1 MPDAEETSISPE
13 ALDMEVLSQLE
24 AEASRLHDDGDFTGA
39 VGLLRKALEI
49 HRKFHGD
56 VHSESLEGRNR
67 LARSLRAA
75 DYFDEAADL
84 YWEVLGAQLA
94 RLGPDDP
101 RTLRTRS
108 RLANTCYAAGRYG
121 EAATQFEDIL
131 RERFRVLGPMHP
143 DTLRSRGSLA
153 NTYACLG
160 RYDDAEALHRQTV
173 QDREEVLGPVHPRTE
188 LSRVRLGAVLK
199 VSQNDVPASDPP
211 PSEKEN
217 PK

>member
-1 MPDAEETSISPE
+1 MRPQTC
-13 ALDMEVLSQLE
+13 
-24 AEASRLHDDGDFTGA
+24 TGKFWGPNGRGWGLTIHARCAPA
-39 VGLLRKALEI
+39 VGLPTPAT
-49 HRKFHGD
+49 
-56 VHSESLEGRNR
+56 
-67 LARSLRAA
+67 
-75 DYFDEAADL
+75 
-84 YWEVLGAQLA
+84 
-94 RLGPDDP
+94 P
-101 RTLRTRS
+101 
-108 RLANTCYAAGRYG
+108 AGRYD

-131 RERFRVLGPMHP
+131 RERSRALGPMHP

-199 VSQNDVPASDPP
+199 VSQKDKPASDSP
-211 PSEKEN
+211 PSEKEH

>member
-1 MPDAEETSISPE
+1 MPDAEETSISRE
-13 ALDMEVLSQLE
+13 AFDLEVLFQLE
-24 AEASRLHDDGDFTGA
+24 AEASRLHDDGDSTGA

-49 HRKFHGD
+49 CRKVHGD
-56 VHSESLEGRNR
+56 VHSESLEARNR
-67 LARSLRAA
+67 LARSLRAG
-75 DYFDEAADL
+75 DDFDEAADL
-84 YWEVLGAQLA
+84 YWEVLWAQLA
-94 RLGPDDP
+94 GLGPDDP

-108 RLANTCYAAGRYG
+108 RLANTCYAAGRYD

-131 RERFRVLGPMHP
+131 RERSRVLGPMHP

-160 RYDDAEALHRQTV
+160 RYDDADELHRQTV

-188 LSRVRLGAVLK
+188 LSRVRLDAVLK
-199 VSQNDVPASDPP
+199 VSHNDAPESDPP
-211 PSEKEN
+211 PSEKEH